1 MSTGILVGI
10 GWLVV
15 GVIAIIVL
23 IFTSFRTL
31 EVNEIGLDYSGITKT
46 VDKQLYTS
54 GIHFLGVGHS
64 FIKYPTTVQT
74 FEFSKA
80 KGSDAPNV
88 RSRTKDGLEVELE
101 ISFQYLYI
109 STQLYQLYMT
119 YATENKT
126 PCKKIAIDILTDV
139 ATQYIASQFFFDKE
153 KISADMQ
160 KSLNTTFAQ
169 YCFATVDY
177 FQLKSIDLPDKYE
190 IAIQETEVKRQDIH
204 KAEAEKS
211 KMQIEL
217 ETKIKQA
224 EIASNI
230 NINKAQ
236 GQASVLLQ
244 SNVATAESFYKIQFQ
259 QAQALAAV
267 KNALKLTNAGLIQYL
282 RAKILKEY
290 PEDKMIIGLDL
301 IDIKS

>member
-1 MSTGILVGI
+1 MIGVGC
-10 GWLVV
+10 LVV
-15 GVIAIIVL
+15 GVIAILVL

-80 KGSDAPNV
+80 QGSDAPSV
-88 RSRTKDGLEVELE
+88 RSRTKDGLEVDLE

-109 STQLYQLYMT
+109 STQLYDMYMT
-119 YATENKT
+119 YADQHKT

-139 ATQYIASQFFFDKE
+139 ATQYVASQFFFAKE
-153 KISADMQ
+153 KISASMQ
-160 KSLNTTFAQ
+160 LALNQTFSQ
-169 YCFATVDY
+169 FCYATVDY

-190 IAIQETEVKRQDIH
+190 VAIQETEVKRQDIH
-204 KAEAEKS
+204 KAEAEKM

-224 EIASNI
+224 QIASNI

-236 GQASVLLQ
+236 GQASVLVQ
-244 SNVATAESFYKIQFQ
+244 SNQATAESFYKIQQQ
-259 QAQALAAV
+259 QAAALAQV
-267 KNALKLTNAGLIQYL
+267 KKTLGLTNDQLIEYL
-282 RAKILKEY
+282 RAKLLKEY
-290 PEDKMIIGLDL
+290 PEDKMIIG
-301 IDIKS
+301 ID

>member
-1 MSTGILVGI
+1 MSTGIMIGVGC
-10 GWLVV
+10 LVV
-15 GVIAIIVL
+15 GVIAILVL

-74 FEFSKA
+74 YEFSKSQ
-80 KGSDAPNV
+80 GSDSPNI

-109 STQLYQLYMT
+109 STQLYNMYMT
-119 YATENKT
+119 YADQNKT

-139 ATQYIASQFFFDKE
+139 ATQYVASQFFFAKE
-153 KISADMQ
+153 KISASMQ
-160 KSLNTTFAQ
+160 QALNQTFAQ
-169 YCFATVDY
+169 YCYATVDY

-190 IAIQETEVKRQDIH
+190 VAIQETEVKRQDIH

-211 KMQIEL
+211 KMTIEL

-236 GQASVLLQ
+236 GQASVLVQ
-244 SNVATAESFYKIQFQ
+244 SNAATAESFYKIQQQ
-259 QAQALAAV
+259 QATALAQV
-267 KNALKLTNAGLIQYL
+267 KRTLGLSNDQLIAYL
-282 RAKILKEY
+282 RAKLLKEY
-290 PEDKMIIGLDL
+290 PEDKMIIFT
-301 IDIKS
+301 